1 MRLLAIA
8 LALLV
13 VCAGTPAAFAQTTGN
28 GNNTG
33 GGPTSPGD
41 DYEQDLWGIRTGC
54 AKGRGASTGKRN
66 CNRQIVEDTET
77 DIAKPQRVKRAADP
91 AQVVIVPADKPKLA
105 PKKKPAARTVKKPV
119 STALAAIPRARP
131 AVEPDPLDNVAYV
144 PDEVLVTLEGG
155 AGEADGIAAQFGLE
169 VRSQRASLLLGARF
183 VRFGIPDGR
192 SAETVLATLQAA
204 GIASAELNHVYA
216 LQAVKAAPSYAFAR
230 IALAAPK
237 ANGKGVR
244 IAVID
249 SAADRRHPAL
259 KGVFA
264 GFFDSLPDRKVV
276 DASHGTSIDG
286 LIAGSGNV
294 TGMAPKAKILH
305 ARAFENGKS
314 TMSAI
319 LDAFDWAVG
328 QDARIVNMSF
338 AGPRNRMMEK
348 ACASAFARGV
358 ILIAAAGN
366 NGPGAPDAYPG
377 AYSSVVAVT
386 ATNETDGLMPQAN
399 RGAYV
404 YAAAPGVDV
413 LAPVPGGGVDFVTGT
428 SFAAAIATGAVA
440 NLIAS
445 DRTRDAAWVMRALA
459 DTARD
464 LGPAGRDGDFGF
476 GLIDV
481 SAAASVVLN

>member
-1 MRLLAIA
+1 MRLFAIA
-8 LALLV
+8 SALLLV
-13 VCAGTPAAFAQTTGN
+13 LAGAPAALAQTAGN
-28 GNNTG
+28 GNQGG
-33 GGPTSPGD
+33 GGPSSPGG
-41 DYEQDLWGIRTGC
+41 DYEHDLWGIQTGC
-54 AKGRGASTGKRN
+54 AKGRGASIGKRN
-66 CNRQIVEDTET
+66 CNRQIVEET
-77 DIAKPQRVKRAADP
+77 DTAVVKPPKVKRAAVP
-91 AQVVIVPADKPKLA
+91 ETVVIVPADKPR
-105 PKKKPAARTVKKPV
+105 KKPAAKAVKKPAA
-119 STALAAIPRARP
+119 TALAAIPRARP
-131 AVEPDPLDNVAYV
+131 VAEPDPLDNVSHV
-144 PDEVLVTLEGG
+144 PDEVLVTLEG
-155 AGEADGIAAQFGLE
+155 AAADAESLAAQFGLE
-169 VRSQRASLLLGARF
+169 VRSQRTSLLLGARF

-204 GIASAELNHVYA
+204 GFGSAELNHVYA
-216 LQAVKAAPSYAFAR
+216 LQAVKAPLSYAFDR

-249 SAADRRHPAL
+249 SATDRKHPAL

-286 LIAGSGNV
+286 LIAGSGNAA
-294 TGMAPKAKILH
+294 GMAPKAKILH

-319 LDAFDWAVG
+319 LDAFDWAVA

-348 ACASAFARGV
+348 ACATAFGRGI

-366 NGPGAPDAYPG
+366 NGPGAPEAYPG
-377 AYSSVVAVT
+377 AYPSVVAVT

-399 RGAYV
+399 RGTYV

-481 SAAASVVLN
+481 GAAASVVLN